1 MLKHIA
7 LATLVLALPVSGLAQ
22 TPSSVA
28 GATKDGAKEAAGAT
42 KDAAKE
48 VAGATKDAAKAA
60 VKPITKQNTVTKTF
74 TITKIDQA
82 TRDITLRAENGDE
95 DSYTVGQGV
104 TRFNQLKVGD
114 KIKATYTEAL
124 VFEVR
129 KPDAPAATTGT
140 TVAGERYKNA
150 IGGAAGAAHTTS
162 VTVKAI
168 DMNAPSITVDT
179 ADGHTMTRRI
189 QDKKNLDGVHVGDR
203 IDITYS
209 EAMIVTAEQAK

>member
-7 LATLVLALPVSGLAQ
+7 FATLVLALPVSGLAQ

-28 GATKDGAKEAAGAT
+28 GATKDAAKGAAQGASQAGA
-42 KDAAKE
+42 AA
-48 VAGATKDAAKAA
+48 A
-60 VKPITKQNTVTKTF
+60 KPITKQNTVTKTF

-82 TRDITLRAENGDE
+82 TRDVTLRAENGDE
-95 DSYTVGQGV
+95 DTFTVGPGV

-114 KIKATYTEAL
+114 TIKATYTEAL

-140 TVAGERYKNA
+140 TIAGERYKNA
-150 IGGAAGAAHTTS
+150 VGGAAGAAHTTT

-179 ADGHTMTRRI
+179 ADGRTMTRRI
-189 QDKKNLDGVHVGDR
+189 QDKKNLEGVHVGDR

-209 EAMIVTAEQAK
+209 EAMIVTAEPAKK